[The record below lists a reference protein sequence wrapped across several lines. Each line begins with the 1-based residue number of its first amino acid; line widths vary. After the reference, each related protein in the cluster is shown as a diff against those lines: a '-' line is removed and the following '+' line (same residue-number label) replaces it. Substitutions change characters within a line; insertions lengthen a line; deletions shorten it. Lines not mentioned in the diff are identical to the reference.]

1 MKKST
6 IIIALLMVF
15 SSCSI
20 FRNKE
25 KNKKKETIDSVG
37 VSKRFSKSIDT
48 SSFKS
53 YQKVTLYFAPGN
65 SDNSENSA
73 NSGNSDLGILNYASG
88 LMEAARQLAS
98 SSQGL
103 KDSTRTGVS
112 APGSLPINKKVK
124 PAKKPTGLG
133 NLIAAVFESGSEQK
147 NGKAETNAA
156 QDSSALK
163 KDNKTTDVK
172 IEGNSKM
179 LIVSGVI
186 AIFITV
192 IIVIFVFLYIKSR
205 K

>member
-1 MKKST
+1 M
-6 IIIALLMVF
+6 IIIALLMIF

-20 FRNKE
+20 FRNKD
-25 KNKKKETIDSVG
+25 KNKKKETIDSIG
-37 VSKRFSKSIDT
+37 VSKHFSKSIDT

-65 SDNSENSA
+65 SD
-73 NSGNSDLGILNYASG
+73 NSDLGILNYASG

-124 PAKKPTGLG
+124 PAKKTTGLG
-133 NLIAAVFESGSEQK
+133 NLIAAVFESGTEQK
-147 NGKAETNAA
+147 NGKAEINAA

-163 KDNKTTDVK
+163 KDSNTTDVK
-172 IEGNSKM
+172 IQGNSKM